1 MHLRPA
7 GGEQFRLPGG
17 GVRAAGDDD
26 ALPIRS
32 DARVLGATLRA
43 GASTQYRFAD
53 ATRRGYLVSASFH
66 LMLGIVPFSR
76 EIIVVLSGIS
86 FFFVWG
92 GLMIVAFL
100 ARKGWKI
107 WCLYLALT
115 LAFGAITWFLK

>member
-1 MHLRPA
+1 MPA
-7 GGEQFRLPGG
+7 NTKYLSSAGE
-17 GVRAAGDDD
+17 RALKISA
-26 ALPIRS
+26 AI
-32 DARVLGATLRA
+32 LG
-43 GASTQYRFAD
+43 
-53 ATRRGYLVSASFH
+53 GYLVSASFH

-76 EIIVVLSGIS
+76 EVIVVLSGIS

-115 LAFGAITWFLK
+115 LVFGAITWFLK